1 MAYLFDDFQKFGKE
15 QLEVV
20 TTSSSSLAKGWQ
32 TIAAELSEYSKKSFE
47 NGSAFLEKLLG
58 AKTLRE
64 RHSDSVRICQDVF
77 RGPRWI
83 CNENGRALFRP
94 RQRGFQADRNSDY
107 QGSIRQRIGCRGR
120 EPVSAWHS
128 PGPFVGEMLAQMN
141 DCLFWSRSAG
151 NLPHIK
157 SHDLRAARRSSA
169 SY

>member
-32 TIAAELSEYSKKSFE
+32 TIAGESSEYSKKSFE

-58 AKTLRE
+58 AKSLE
-64 RHSDSVRICQDVF
+64 
-77 RGPRWI
+77 
-83 CNENGRALFRP
+83 
-94 RQRGFQADRNSDY
+94 
-107 QGSIRQRIGCRGR
+107 
-120 EPVSAWHS
+120 
-128 PGPFVGEMLAQMN
+128 
-141 DCLFWSRSAG
+141 

-157 SHDLRAARRSSA
+157 SHDLRTALRSSA